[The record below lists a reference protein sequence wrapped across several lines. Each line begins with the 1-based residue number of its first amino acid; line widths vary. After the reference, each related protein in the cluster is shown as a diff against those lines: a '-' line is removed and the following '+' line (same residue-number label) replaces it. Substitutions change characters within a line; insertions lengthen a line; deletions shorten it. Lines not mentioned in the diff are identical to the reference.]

1 MSTPAARLLDRVYA
15 TGTVEAEDGTAVPA
29 FPTSIPRQHAN
40 ELVRL
45 VRDLGL
51 TRTIETGMAF
61 GISTLAIGSV
71 HQERGDG
78 SHIAIDPV
86 QSADFGSIGIL
97 NLRRA
102 GLEDRVRVIE
112 ERADEALP
120 RLRAEG
126 VRLDFGFID
135 GRHLFDYALLDFFY
149 IDSMLDVGGVVVFH
163 DTWHAGVA
171 EAAAYVSA
179 NRAYETLKPAVHGL
193 EVLRKLADDD
203 REGWFHSDFKR
214 GARRPTLRHALRAR
228 AARLRQRLRRP
239 RP

>member
-1 MSTPAARLLDRVYA
+1 
-15 TGTVEAEDGTAVPA
+15 VPA
-29 FPTSIPRQHAN
+29 FPTSIPREHA
-40 ELVRL
+40 EALIWL
-45 VRDLGL
+45 VRDLGF
-51 TRTIETGMAF
+51 TRPIETGMAY

-71 HQERGDG
+71 HQERGEG

-86 QSADFGSIGIL
+86 QSADFRAIGIH

-163 DTWHAGVA
+163 DNWHAGVA
-171 EAAAYVSA
+171 DAAAYVSA
-179 NRAYETLKPAVHGL
+179 NRAYTTLKPVVHGM
-193 EVLRKLADDD
+193 EVLRKDAEDD
-203 REGWFHSDFKR
+203 RQVWFHRDFER
-214 GARRPTLRHALRAR
+214 GARRPTLRHALRALASR
-228 AARLRQRLRRP
+228 VRQRLRRQ
-239 RP
+239 RT

>member
-1 MSTPAARLLDRVYA
+1 
-15 TGTVEAEDGTAVPA
+15 VPA
-29 FPTSIPRQHAN
+29 FPTSIPREHADA
-40 ELVRL
+40 LIRL
-45 VRDLGL
+45 VRGMGFA
-51 TRTIETGMAF
+51 RTLETGMAY

-71 HQERGDG
+71 HQERGEG

-86 QSADFGSIGIL
+86 QSADFHAIGIH

-149 IDSMLDVGGVVVFH
+149 IDSMLDVGGAVVFH
-163 DTWHAGVA
+163 DTWQAGVA

-179 NRAYETLKPAVHGL
+179 NRAYETVKPAVHGL
-193 EVLRKLADDD
+193 DVLRKVAEDD
-203 REGWFHSDFKR
+203 REGWFHRDFER
-214 GARRPTLRHALRAR
+214 GGREPTLRHTLRMLPAR
-228 AARLRQRLRRP
+228 VRQRLRRR